1 MILSSRTKISEL
13 TKEYP
18 FIIDFMPTLSP
29 EYKKLQNPIIRK
41 TMGAVVSMEKVAGIG
56 ELELDYLLNAVADE
70 IERQTGERPE
80 VDLGGTTGT
89 ASAPA
94 PSPIPTSEPMS
105 QEQRK
110 EALKA
115 ILMDLHAGG
124 DMAELKTR
132 FAETIAD
139 ISPSELAEVEQSLIA
154 DGLPEE
160 EVKNF
165 CSLHVDVFKE
175 SLDKGDVPSMPGGH
189 PVHTYMMENR
199 AAENIV
205 AELDTAICDLGV
217 PPAPEMFAARRD
229 SLLAN
234 LENLGQLDIHYTR
247 KENQLFPTLEQHGIT
262 GPTQV
267 MWAVHDDIRA
277 AMKDAV
283 SKTGSGSAQEA
294 VSAIDKMSVAVKDM
308 IYKEEYI
315 LYPMSLE
322 NLSESDWLWV
332 RKGEEDIGYAWVMP
346 STGWEPKES
355 VRSYDSGDV
364 TTTSFVN
371 LDTGA
376 LSLEQINLMLKHLP
390 MDITYVDDN
399 DQVAYFSAT
408 DDRIFPRSPG
418 IIGREVSKCHPPKS
432 VHIVERIVS
441 GFKSGE
447 RDVAEFWIQRG
458 GVFVHIRYFAVRDD
472 EGTYKGTIEVSQDL
486 TELRKLEGEQR
497 LLDWE

>member
-1 MILSSRTKISEL
+1 MILNSKTKISEL
-13 TKEYP
+13 TKKYP

-41 TMGAVVSMEKVAGIG
+41 TMGAVATMEKIASIG
-56 ELELDYLLNAVADE
+56 ELELEHLLNAVADE

-80 VDLGGTTGT
+80 VDLGGPVETTV
-89 ASAPA
+89 AAEPSPA
-94 PSPIPTSEPMS
+94 PIAAPLS
-105 QEQRK
+105 QKERK

-115 ILMDLHAGG
+115 ILLDLHAGG
-124 DMAELKTR
+124 DTDELKAR
-132 FAETIAD
+132 FADTIAD

-165 CSLHVDVFKE
+165 CTLHVQVFKE
-175 SLDKGDVPSMPGGH
+175 SLDKDDVPSLPGGH

-205 AELDTAICDLGV
+205 AELDSLICDLGT
-217 PPAPEMFAARRD
+217 PPDADMFAARKD

-234 LENLGQLDIHYTR
+234 LENLRQLDIHYTR

-283 SKTGSGSAQEA
+283 SKTGSGIAQEA
-294 VSAIDKMSVAVKDM
+294 VPAIDQVSLVVKDM
-308 IYKEEYI
+308 IYKEERI
-315 LYPMSLE
+315 LFPMSLE
-322 NLSESDWLWV
+322 NLTESDWVWV

-346 STGWEPKES
+346 STGWEPTES
-355 VRSYDSGDV
+355 VRAYDSGDV
-364 TTTSFVN
+364 TTTSYVN

-418 IIGREVSKCHPPKS
+418 IIGRQVSKCHPPKS
-432 VHIVERIVS
+432 VHIVEKIVTA
-441 GFKSGE
+441 FKSGE
-447 RDVAEFWIQRG
+447 RDMAEFWIQRG